1 MTTVSSLVD
10 YSMAFNGYVFGGAD
24 KPVQVTSI
32 EGLEDLPVIRNQDDN
47 RGYQD
52 GMFTGSDFLSGRTI
66 VVSFQVLA
74 GEGKTMMENLSEFQS
89 ALQPQR
95 QGTKPLQFKMP
106 GFGIQRVDARVR
118 RRSIKIDPNF
128 TYGKAV
134 GTYEF
139 FCPDP
144 LIYSDNLQQ
153 LDIFSLN
160 QVTGRTYNRVYNML
174 YGDGNQVA
182 TLIHNEGWTNTYPVI
197 TITGPCLN
205 PLVINQTTGAFLLV
219 NYNLQTSDTLV
230 LDTNL
235 KSVTLNGVNRR
246 SLLTNNSTWFSI
258 PAGYTNLKFA
268 PASGSS
274 AGTSCVVSWRSAYL

>member
-1 MTTVSSLVD
+1 MPTVTSLEE
-10 YSMAFNGYVFGGAD
+10 YSLAFNGYVFGGSD

-66 VVSFQVLA
+66 VVSFQIFA
-74 GEGKTMMENLSEFQS
+74 GSGKTMTQNLADFER

-95 QGTKPLQFKMP
+95 QGTTPLQFKTP
-106 GFGIQRVDARVR
+106 GFGIRRVEARVR
-118 RRSIKIDPNF
+118 RRSIRIDPNF
-128 TYGKAV
+128 SYGKAV

-144 LIYSDNLQQ
+144 LIYSDELQT
-153 LDIFSLN
+153 LDIFTLN
-160 QVTGRTYNRVYNML
+160 QVTGRTYNRVYNMI
-174 YGDGNQVA
+174 YGDGNSSASLV
-182 TLIHNEGWTNTYPVI
+182 NNYGWTNTYPVF

-205 PLVINQTTGAFLLV
+205 PLVINLTTGAFLAIQ
-219 NYNLQTSDTLV
+219 YNMQTSDTLI
-230 LDTNL
+230 LDSNL

-246 SLLTNNSTWFSI
+246 SLLTNNSTWFSA
-258 PAGYTNLKFA
+258 PPGNTYMKFA